1 MSRRVLVVVETG
13 PGGVE
18 RRSAAALG
26 MAQRVAA
33 DSRSE
38 GDVVMVGPTVALGGR
53 WARAWQAPSGDPGAL
68 AAAVSA
74 LLTDGDYGL
83 VAIGDTAPGRELAG
97 RLAVRCGIPI
107 ATSVLSLREREGVLQ
122 ASRPALG
129 GTRTATL
136 ALRGATTIVVVNA
149 DAAAEVTGPA
159 AVPEAVELTV
169 AAAASPFALVQ
180 ESRLSPWEMDVT
192 EADVVVAGGRG
203 VGSREGFDLLA
214 ELAGLIGG
222 TVGASR
228 VAVDNGWVPSARQVG
243 LTGRTVTPALYIA
256 CGISGAIHHTLGMRG
271 ASFIV
276 AINSDAR
283 APIFKIA
290 NVSLVG
296 DIHEIL
302 PALIADLRG
311 RSSKGERRAA
321 LAGAAG

>member
-1 MSRRVLVVVETG
+1 MVQRVLVVVETG

-18 RRSAAALG
+18 RRSGAALGIAQRAITESRGEGDILVVGPAVALAGRWAQAWHVPSGEAAAL
-26 MAQRVAA
+26 
-33 DSRSE
+33 
-38 GDVVMVGPTVALGGR
+38 VGTI
-53 WARAWQAPSGDPGAL
+53 SSL
-68 AAAVSA
+68 AAAGGYS
-74 LLTDGDYGL
+74 LI
-83 VAIGDTAPGRELAG
+83 AIGDTPLGRELAG
-97 RLAVRCGIPI
+97 RLAVRSGFPI
-107 ATSVLSLREREGVLQ
+107 ATSVLSLRERDGVLQ
-122 ASRPALG
+122 ASRPALA

-136 ALRGATTIVVVNA
+136 ALRAPTTIVVVNA
-149 DAAAEVTGPA
+149 DAAADVTGTA
-159 AVPEAVELTV
+159 ALPGAAEL
-169 AAAASPFALVQ
+169 APPAAASPFALVQ
-180 ESRLSPWEMDVT
+180 ESRLSPWEMDLA

-203 VGSREGFDLLA
+203 VGSREGFDMLA
-214 ELAGLIGG
+214 ELAGLLGG

-228 VAVDNGWVPSARQVG
+228 VAVDNGWVPSSRQVG

-256 CGISGAIHHTLGMRG
+256 CGISGAIHHTLGMRA

-302 PALIADLRG
+302 PGLIADLRG
-311 RSSKGERRAA
+311 RRSNSERRAA

>member
-1 MSRRVLVVVETG
+1 MGRRVLAVVETG

-26 MAQRVAA
+26 VAQRTITE
-33 DSRSE
+33 SRGE
-38 GDVVMVGPTVALGGR
+38 GDVLVVGPAVALTGR
-53 WARAWQAPSGDPGAL
+53 WAQAWHVPAADAVAL
-68 AAAVSA
+68 AGTVTSLAEAGA
-74 LLTDGDYGL
+74 YNLI
-83 VAIGDTAPGRELAG
+83 AIGDTPLGRELAG
-97 RLAVRCGIPI
+97 RLAVRTGFPI
-107 ATSVLSLREREGVLQ
+107 ATSVLGLRERDGVLQ
-122 ASRPALG
+122 ASRPALA

-136 ALRGATTIVVVNA
+136 ALRAPTTIALVNA
-149 DAAAEVTGPA
+149 EAAGDATGTPA
-159 AVPEAVELTV
+159 LPEFTGLAPV
-169 AAAASPFALVQ
+169 ASASPFALVQ
-180 ESRLSPWEMDVT
+180 ESRLSPWEMDLA

-203 VGSREGFDLLA
+203 LGSREGFDLLA
-214 ELAGLIGG
+214 ELAGLLGG

-228 VAVDNGWVPSARQVG
+228 VAVDNGWIPSARQVG

-296 DIHEIL
+296 DVHEIL

-311 RSSKGERRAA
+311 RRSSSDRRAA
-321 LAGAAG
+321 VAGAAG